1 MEKSY
6 HEYTPE
12 EVALITRIRVFF
24 TLRWYVV
31 AGTIVA
37 TLIATYIFHIVFP
50 VLPIYII
57 CVVIAL
63 YNLVLWLQ
71 LRNLAR
77 KKHVH
82 VIQTTREI
90 GNLHFFLD
98 LIALAGILHFSGG
111 IENPFIFYFVL
122 HIIAASIV
130 LNYRAAY
137 LLGTTAV
144 LIAITLVGLEYSN
157 IVPHVNLQ
165 GFASPNLYHELGYI
179 IAILVTLTT
188 LIYGSIFMVT
198 AISGE
203 LRKRQREVMSL
214 RERLIEQ
221 KTSELERATKEII
234 KLEEEK
240 KRFLL
245 FLSVAAHD
253 LKAPLTAI
261 QGYLWV
267 MLGGYSGELN
277 EKQQGMMERSS
288 LRIKELLNL
297 ISNLLDIPRIET
309 GQIIQEM
316 KDVSLLDIITTSV
329 EDLRQIAEDKGLT
342 IIIQLPKKL
351 PKINCADARIK
362 QVMLNLLDNAIR
374 YTQEGSITVKVSEHD
389 KKIKVEVMDTGLGIP
404 KEDIPKLFQDFFRA
418 SNTESKGTGLGLAIS
433 RRIIE
438 AHNGEIWVESPC
450 SENKCGSNFAFTLPI
465 K

>member
-144 LIAITLVGLEYSN
+144 LIAITLVGLEYFN

-342 IIIQLPKKL
+342 IIMQLPKKL

>member
-1 MEKSY
+1 MDKPV

-24 TLRWYVV
+24 TIRWCVV

-37 TLIATYIFHIVFP
+37 TLIAAYLFHIIFP
-50 VLPIYII
+50 ILPIFII
-57 CVVIAL
+57 CAIIAL

-71 LRNLAR
+71 LRNLDR
-77 KKHVH
+77 KKHAH
-82 VIQTTREI
+82 IIQTIRGI
-90 GNLHFFLD
+90 GNVHFFLD

-130 LNYRAAY
+130 LNYRFAY

-144 LIAITLVGLEYSN
+144 LIAIALVGLEYFN
-157 IVPHVNLQ
+157 VIPHVNLQ
-165 GFASPNLYHELGYI
+165 GFASPNLYHELSYI
-179 IAILVTLTT
+179 LAILVTLTT
-188 LIYGSIFMVT
+188 LIYSSIYMVT
-198 AISGE
+198 SISGE
-203 LRKRQREVMSL
+203 LRKRQRQVIQL
-214 RERLIEQ
+214 RERLLEQ
-221 KTSELERATKEII
+221 KTTELEKATREINQ
-234 KLEEEK
+234 LEEEK

-267 MLGGYSGELN
+267 MLDGYSGELN
-277 EKQQGMMERSS
+277 EKQRGMLERSS
-288 LRIKELLNL
+288 FRIRELLNL

-316 KDVSLLDIITTSV
+316 KDVSLLDIVSTAI
-329 EDLRQIAEDKGLT
+329 EDLRQIAEDKGLK
-342 IIIQLPKKL
+342 INKQLPRKL
-351 PKINCADARIK
+351 KPVKCAEARIK
-362 QVMLNLLDNAIR
+362 QVIINLLDNAIR
-374 YTQEGSITVKVSEHD
+374 YTPEGHITVKVSEYD
-389 KKIKVEVMDTGLGIP
+389 KKIKVEVMDTGIGIP
-404 KEDIPKLFQDFFRA
+404 EEDIPKLFQDFFRA
-418 SNTESKGTGLGLAIS
+418 SNADIKGTGLGLAIS

-438 AHNGEIWVESPC
+438 AHNGKIWVESPC
-450 SENKCGSNFAFTLPI
+450 IENKGGSKFAFILPA

>member
-144 LIAITLVGLEYSN
+144 LIAITLVGLEYFN